1 MIKRLKL
8 LLNTKRACIGKGT
21 AAIAKTAPT
30 KLAAGPVTVAWQ
42 RVQNFT
48 AVFNFLKVLRLQ
60 ELHLGGT
67 PYCLIIAVHE
77 RSPHLEQRRR
87 LGVRHGWQA
96 IAAQAANNQKGLRG
110 VRELFVSN

>member
-1 MIKRLKL
+1 MHWEGRCCDRE
-8 LLNTKRACIGKGT
+8 NRTNE
-21 AAIAKTAPT
+21 
-30 KLAAGPVTVAWQ
+30 LAAGPVAVAWQ
-42 RVQNFT
+42 RVQNST

-67 PYCLIIAVHE
+67 PYCLIVAVHE

-96 IAAQAANNQKGLRG
+96 VAAQAANNHKGLRG
-110 VRELFVSN
+110 VRKLFMSN